1 MCGECCHAGCHR
13 EVEFELTGTWECNYH
28 MGLDFEGD
36 DMHPIRPLSKEPA
49 LPKLTKEEKR
59 LIAMGYKQGAK
70 ETKERIL
77 IAIKMAGG
85 MAEQFGNP
93 IKADT
98 LAHIYVLIEAMPVDG
113 QGPAGIE

>member
-1 MCGECCHAGCHR
+1 MTPEQIATAQALIKIARILDNANITGPHMFYRFSKSSHELAECLEQALNALETSQSQAREAG
-13 EVEFELTGTWECNYH
+13 Y
-28 MGLDFEGD
+28 
-36 DMHPIRPLSKEPA
+36 SA
-49 LPKLTKEEKR
+49 
-59 LIAMGYKQGAK
+59 GAK

-98 LAHIYVLIEAMPVDG
+98 LAHIYVLIEAMPVDVP
-113 QGPAGIE
+113 GPAGIE